1 MTKECIILGEG
12 TEKETDKKEDC
23 EMAVLAKPINRIA
36 IIKQENSKQFV
47 REFNTNKVSKEF
59 MESCNKAGKLFRK
72 DK

>member
-1 MTKECIILGEG
+1 
-12 TEKETDKKEDC
+12 
-23 EMAVLAKPINRIA
+23 MAVFAKPINRIS

-59 MESCNKAGKLFRK
+59 MKSCNKAGKLFRK

>member
-1 MTKECIILGEG
+1 MTKECIIRV
-12 TEKETDKKEDC
+12 KVQKKKRTKRRIARW
-23 EMAVLAKPINRIA
+23 AVLAKPINRIA

>member
-1 MTKECIILGEG
+1 
-12 TEKETDKKEDC
+12 
-23 EMAVLAKPINRIA
+23 MAVLAKPINRIA